1 MVGDFDFNILD
12 VVLDHIP
19 SYTPIIRRPLP
30 TAERGRQRSNYTQQ
44 VVHAASVKVPTQK
57 QKCLANP
64 KKKGKGKSNQ
74 AARARSNQARRR

>member
-57 QKCLANP
+57 QQMF
-64 KKKGKGKSNQ
+64 SNV
-74 AARARSNQARRR
+74 